1 MTNTKM
7 EITNRPLKGMAD
19 WFPEEYT
26 IRKYIFDTWRKV
38 CKSFG
43 YEEYLA
49 PLLEDANIYRAK
61 SGDDVGGKELTI
73 ITDRAGR
80 ELAIRPEMT
89 PSVTRMIS
97 QIYTSNPKPIR
108 YFSIANFFRNQKPQ
122 RGRNREFWQLNY
134 DIFGTNDVEADIEVI
149 QMGVEVMLAF
159 NPPKGSFVA
168 SINNRTM
175 VDYILEEEV
184 KVRKDQKVEV
194 VRMLDKWKK
203 LERKDFLE
211 MLKDFGL
218 GDNQISVLV
227 KFVECESKEDLLK
240 KFPSVKTNE
249 GYVELEKTIDTL
261 MDLGY
266 EKWIKFEPSVV
277 RGLDYYTGM
286 VFEIF
291 DTNPKNERSLFG
303 GGRYDGLAGI
313 FGSETFPAVGCAP
326 GDETTRLFLEGWNL
340 TERIREEVKEFTYYL
355 PILSED
361 LRSDTYKLAIELR
374 RKGLNVVNGLEM
386 QTVGKALRYA
396 NQRSFDKVLLY
407 GTDEKAEETV
417 TVKDL
422 NSGEQKSLKVEDIS

>member
-1 MTNTKM
+1 MTNTKT
-7 EITNRPLKGMAD
+7 EISNRPQKGMAD

-26 IRKYIFDTWRKV
+26 IRKYIFDTWRRV

-61 SGDDVGGKELTI
+61 SGDDVGGTELTI

-97 QIYTSNPKPIR
+97 QIYTSSPKPIR

-149 QMGVEVMLAF
+149 QIGIEIMLAF
-159 NPPKGSFVA
+159 NPPKGAFIA
-168 SINNRTM
+168 SINNRKM

-184 KVRKDQKVEV
+184 KVREDQKVEV

-203 LERKDFLE
+203 LKRKDFLE
-211 MLKDFGL
+211 MLGDFGL
-218 GDNQISVLV
+218 GNSQTATLV
-227 KFVECESKEDLLK
+227 KFMECENKENLLK
-240 KFPSVKTNE
+240 QFPGVLKNE
-249 GYVELEKTIDTL
+249 GYIELKKTITTL
-261 MDLGY
+261 EDLGY
-266 EKWIKFEPSVV
+266 EKWIEFKPDIV

-286 VFEIF
+286 VFEVF

-326 GDETTRLFLEGWNL
+326 GDETTKLFLEGWDL
-340 TERIREEVKEFTYYL
+340 IEMIRKEVKEPTYYL

-361 LRSDTYKLAIELR
+361 LRSDTYKLAIQLR
-374 RKGLNVVNGLEM
+374 RKGLSIINGLEM
-386 QTVGKALRYA
+386 QTVGRALRYA

-407 GTDEKAEETV
+407 GTNEKAEGTI

-422 NSGEQKSLKVEDIS
+422 SSGEQESLKVEDIS